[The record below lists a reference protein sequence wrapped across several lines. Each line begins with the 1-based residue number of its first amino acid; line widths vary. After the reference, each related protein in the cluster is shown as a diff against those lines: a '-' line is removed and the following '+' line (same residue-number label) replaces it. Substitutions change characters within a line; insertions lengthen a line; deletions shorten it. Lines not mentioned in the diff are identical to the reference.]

1 MTSRKNNS
9 NRTLGFQQLE
19 DRRLMTA
26 TLISKLP
33 PGGIIKLAPG
43 NVTTSISSKHVLSIT
58 GDAFGDYL
66 AITQTAPNEFTLTG
80 LNGTT
85 INKTHTVE
93 NFTGITGDVDVT
105 FKGIAE
111 SLSIGNDSGI
121 TFANNLNVN
130 MGNGANSFSMAHAT
144 VKGSMTLTGG
154 AGNDTVS
161 IQNATIGNGST
172 DGVANDLTI
181 QLGGGQN
188 NVSIGDF
195 TTVQRDLNV
204 LDPSSTLDTI
214 YMGGTVNVGSYV
226 YIVTGSGN
234 DTVNL
239 SGVFAGSQLN
249 IQTGAGNDS
258 VYLGGSNDWV
268 GAGSLNIDVGT
279 SAGTGANLVQFGSG
293 GNGGVGIR
301 GASTI
306 RGEGVNDF
314 YNDSSETAL
323 YDTIFE
329 GNWN

>member
-9 NRTLGFQQLE
+9 NRTLGFEQLE
-19 DRRLMTA
+19 ARRLMTA
-26 TLISKLP
+26 NLIAKLP
-33 PGGIIKLAPG
+33 PPKLVPG
-43 NVTTSISSKHVLSIT
+43 NVTTSVSSKHVLSIT
-58 GDAFGDYL
+58 GDGFFDSVAL
-66 AITQTAPNEFTLTG
+66 TQTAANTFTLTG

-85 INKTHTVE
+85 INKTHTSESFPGV
-93 NFTGITGDVDVT
+93 TSDVDIT

-121 TFANNLNVN
+121 TFAKNLNVN

-154 AGNDTVS
+154 AGNDTAS
-161 IQNATIGNGST
+161 IQNTIIGNASV

-188 NVSIGDF
+188 NVSIGGF
-195 TTVQRDLNV
+195 TTVQLDLNV

-214 YMGGTVNVGSYV
+214 YMGGTVNVGRYV

-239 SGVFAGSQLN
+239 TGVIAGSQLN

-268 GAGSLNIDVGT
+268 GAGSLYIDVGT
-279 SAGTGANLVQFGSG
+279 SVGTGANLVQFGSG

-306 RGEGVNDF
+306 VGEGVNHF
-314 YNDSSETAL
+314 FNDSSETAL

-329 GNWN
+329 GNWTKA